1 MAATIYTTA
10 QVAEKFD
17 TTPRTLRKFLRSPAG
32 MDATVGKGQRWGIE
46 AKKVQ
51 GLQKRFNA
59 WLAAAEAKNAPEAP
73 AADDAPADG
82 ADDA

>member
-17 TTPRTLRKFLRSPAG
+17 TTTRTLRKFLRSPEG
-32 MDATVGKGQRWGIE
+32 FDAKVGKGQRWGIE

-59 WLAAAEAKNAPEAP
+59 WLAAADAKKATDEVDAP
-73 AADDAPADG
+73 DAPAEG